1 MWEIAEQMM
10 KKKKNQTGSGSN
22 SLGSNHY
29 LDFGPQFLH
38 LYTGDNQIH
47 APYRNILKSKQVIAW
62 EELTTL
68 SQYLSVLMKLR
79 LAVTLP
85 KERNNL
91 IILEWGEIVKY
102 ISVIKNS
109 ADVSMTHCRVTK
121 SREQN
126 NWQSMILFK

>member
-10 KKKKNQTGSGSN
+10 KEKKTNRFWVQLPGFK
-22 SLGSNHY
+22 SL

-47 APYRNILKSKQVIAW
+47 ALYRNILKRKQVTAW
-62 EELTTL
+62 EGLTTL
-68 SQYLSVLMKLR
+68 SQYLSVLKKLM

-91 IILEWGEIVKY
+91 IIL
-102 ISVIKNS
+102 
-109 ADVSMTHCRVTK
+109 
-121 SREQN
+121 
-126 NWQSMILFK
+126 